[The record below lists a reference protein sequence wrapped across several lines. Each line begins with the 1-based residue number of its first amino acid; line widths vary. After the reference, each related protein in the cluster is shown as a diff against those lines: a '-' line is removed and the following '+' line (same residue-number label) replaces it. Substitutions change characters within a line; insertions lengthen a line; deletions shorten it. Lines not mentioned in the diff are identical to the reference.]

1 MAAALAPMEA
11 LLAAELPEGAG
22 WQYEPKWDG
31 FRCLARRDGAEVTL
45 TSKSGKPLARY
56 FPEVV
61 EMLHGVAEKRFLLDG
76 ELIIS
81 VGDVLSFD
89 ALQLRLHPAE
99 SRVRKLAKETPA
111 ELMLFDLLE
120 LGGKS
125 LLDQPLAKR
134 REALQRFFA
143 RNAVPGM
150 HLSPVTTDRDAA
162 LAWLEQS
169 GGALDGV
176 IAKRLDLEYRP
187 GERAMIKVKQQ
198 RTADC
203 VVGGFR
209 YAEKKKEVGSL
220 LLGLYDDQGLL
231 DHVGF
236 TSAIPAKDR
245 PALTKKLEKL
255 IQPPGFTGNAPG
267 GPSRWNTARTTQWQP
282 LKPLARGRGALRPGD
297 RAPLSPRHRLPAL
310 AARQGAA
317 AMYLRA
323 ARAGAQAIRAPGA
336 VRAMTQKLMADLFD
350 TPLIAGLKY
359 EEELIGDA
367 EERALIERLSVLDL
381 TPFRFHGWL
390 GNRKTQSFGWR
401 YDFDDRASRGP
412 SRCRTGSSR

>member
-1 MAAALAPMEA
+1 MTAPLAPMEA
-11 LLAAELPEGAG
+11 LLAAELPEGEG

-176 IAKRLDLEYRP
+176 IAKRLDLEYRS

-255 IQPPGFTGNAPG
+255 IHH
-267 GPSRWNTARTTQWQP
+267 
-282 LKPLARGRGALRPGD
+282 
-297 RAPLSPRHRLPAL
+297 RALPATL
-310 AARQGAA
+310 P
-317 AMYLRA
+317 A
-323 ARAGAQAIRAPGA
+323 ARAAGTPRARRSG
-336 VRAMTQKLMADLFD
+336 
-350 TPLIAGLKY
+350 
-359 EEELIGDA
+359 
-367 EERALIERLSVLDL
+367 
-381 TPFRFHGWL
+381 
-390 GNRKTQSFGWR
+390 
-401 YDFDDRASRGP
+401 SR
-412 SRCRTGSSR
+412 